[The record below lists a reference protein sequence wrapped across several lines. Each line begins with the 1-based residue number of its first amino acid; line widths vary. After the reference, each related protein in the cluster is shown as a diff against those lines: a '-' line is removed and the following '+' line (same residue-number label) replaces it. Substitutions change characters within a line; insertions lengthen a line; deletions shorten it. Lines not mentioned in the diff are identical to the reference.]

1 MRHVI
6 DRLRTAW
13 ALGSREQH
21 SSMHMQYMHMH
32 DGALQVYNDDHL
44 KAKSCAEGS
53 NAIAKLPE

>member
-1 MRHVI
+1 MNR
-6 DRLRTAW
+6 AF
-13 ALGSREQH
+13 
-21 SSMHMQYMHMH
+21 MQYMHMH